1 MELRIRILYTIIFS
15 VIATIVLF
23 NIENSSNLSSF
34 IMIPLIVALL
44 TKYILGDWD
53 SGFRWTML
61 DIPYWITIVG
71 LSYGVIYM
79 ISQK

>member
-1 MELRIRILYTIIFS
+1 MELWIRILYTIIFS
-15 VIATIVLF
+15 IIATIVLF
-23 NIENSSNLSSF
+23 NIENSSNFSSF

-71 LSYGVIYM
+71 SSYIVIYM

>member
-1 MELRIRILYTIIFS
+1 MELRIRILYTIIYS
-15 VIATIVLF
+15 IIATIVLF

-53 SGFRWTML
+53 SGFRWSML
-61 DIPYWITIVG
+61 DIPYWVTIIAT
-71 LSYGVIYM
+71 SYFVIYI